1 MGSCGQAGGRVEA
14 ERLVEEVS
22 PTSSRANAKRRELAA
37 SLPKN
42 RTDESPC
49 DSDPTSI
56 RRHVEATDSAHGA
69 FACVGIAIEATN
81 SDQAALLASLEQGFT
96 GKKEAIGAR
105 SPLVAKAL
113 EETEALRK
121 ARLDE
126 LVEVPRKLV
135 ESRDGRF
142 NGHRIR

>member
-1 MGSCGQAGGRVEA
+1 VGSFGYAAGRVEA
-14 ERLVEEVS
+14 ERLVEKIS
-22 PTSSRANAKRRELAA
+22 PASGSADTKRRKLAA

-56 RRHVEATDSAHGA
+56 RRHVEATDSAHGG
-69 FACVGIAIEATN
+69 FACVGIAIEATDP
-81 SDQAALLASLEQGFT
+81 DQTTLVASFEQGFT

-105 SPLVAKAL
+105 SPLVAKAF
-113 EETEALRK
+113 EKTETLRK
-121 ARLDE
+121 ACLDQ
-126 LVEVPRKLV
+126 LVEVPGKLV

-142 NGHRIR
+142 NRHRIS

>member
-1 MGSCGQAGGRVEA
+1 VGSCGHAGGRAET

-22 PTSSRANAKRRELAA
+22 PASRSADAKRRELAA

-49 DSDPTSI
+49 DSGPTSI
-56 RRHVEATDSAHGA
+56 RRHVEATDSAHGS
-69 FACVGIAIEATN
+69 FACVGIAIEATDP
-81 SDQAALLASLEQGFT
+81 DQATLVPSLKQGFT

-113 EETEALRK
+113 EEMEALRK
-121 ARLDE
+121 ARLDQ
-126 LVEVPRKLV
+126 LVEVPRKLAQ
-135 ESRDGRF
+135 SRDGRF
-142 NGHRIR
+142 NRHRIR

>member
-1 MGSCGQAGGRVEA
+1 MET

-22 PTSSRANAKRRELAA
+22 PASSRADAKRRELAA
-37 SLPKN
+37 SLPKSL
-42 RTDESPC
+42 TDESPC

-56 RRHVEATDSAHGA
+56 RRHVEATDAAHGG
-69 FACVGIAIEATN
+69 FACVGIAIEATDP
-81 SDQAALLASLEQGFT
+81 DQATLVASLEQGFT

-121 ARLDE
+121 ACLDE
-126 LVEVPRKLV
+126 LVKVPRKLV

-142 NGHRIR
+142 NRHRIR